1 MKIIEFVH
9 TNCTIVNLVFANYA
23 LIFGLEVAVISTE
36 NQVILHPCEKR
47 YTVKGYPFYLVLAAI
62 LDYCPQEQLF
72 FPYLF

>member
-1 MKIIEFVH
+1 MPKH
-9 TNCTIVNLVFANYA
+9 IVFTLKNLVFANYA
-23 LIFGLEVAVISTE
+23 LIFGLEIAVISTE
-36 NQVILHPCEKR
+36 NQVILHPSEKR